1 MTAGKPGHALPRIDE
16 SAPGQGDRPQSC
28 RFNHRVNREGLLDA
42 AVANN
47 ALWCDAVCRSHGYP
61 GVFSARLWISA
72 HHDLTF
78 YPNVIT
84 LRPDVTAAE
93 TAPARNSARR
103 YAVKDSFARLDLAA
117 DGLTVLFEAEWIACT
132 PAPTAP
138 AGPGLSWETVTD
150 ARELGRWE
158 TAWARGESSA
168 APLFRPELLADP
180 RCAILACRRHGDLI
194 AGIIAYSASG
204 VTGISNLFGAGL
216 PGGQLRASALQAVAA
231 FRPHLPIVGYEHGT
245 GLATAR
251 QAGCQALGPLRV
263 WTRDPAT

>member
-1 MTAGKPGHALPRIDE
+1 MTGRSPAG
-16 SAPGQGDRPQSC
+16 
-28 RFNHRVNREGLLDA
+28 FNHRVNREGLLDA

-93 TAPARNSARR
+93 TAPARDGARS

-117 DGLTVLFEAEWIACT
+117 DGLTVLVEAEWIVRT
-132 PAPTAP
+132 PAPVAP
-138 AGPGLSWETVTD
+138 GEPGLSWGTVTD

-158 TAWARGESSA
+158 TAWAGGDSSP

-194 AGIIAYSASG
+194 AGIIAYSAAG
-204 VTGISNLFGAGL
+204 VTGISNLFNAGL
-216 PGGQLRASALQAVAA
+216 PRGQLWASALQAVAA

-245 GLATAR
+245 GLAAAR
-251 QAGCQALGPLRV
+251 RAGCQALGPLRV
-263 WTRDPAT
+263 WTRNPAA